1 MSEEQTQGLVSGAPQ
16 VDAPVTA
23 PPEPETPIAGTPFQS
38 KEPAPVE
45 AKPKAEVSYSV
56 EGVDTADPIA
66 QQYLAQ
72 AKQLGLSKEQAQ
84 SLFNWA
90 KGLSPTQDKPT
101 EQKQGPVDYDKLN
114 QVGITELKKTWG
126 ETTEQ
131 KLRAAQNVYRRLPKD
146 IGDYIDR
153 TGLGSDPHIVRMFYE
168 LSQNMEDRSLHRDE
182 IMNAES
188 AQSARQKVAEI
199 LNDTKHPYHNRKA
212 SGHSDAVEYMQSL
225 YKIIYGG

>member
-1 MSEEQTQGLVSGAPQ
+1 MSEEQTQGLVSGTPQ
-16 VDAPVTA
+16 ADAPVTA
-23 PPEPETPIAGTPFQS
+23 PPEPEAPIAGTPFQS

-45 AKPKAEVSYSV
+45 VKAEPASYSV
-56 EGVDTADPIA
+56 EGVDSTDPVA

-72 AKQLGLSKEQAQ
+72 VKQLGLSKEQAQ

-101 EQKQGPVDYDKLN
+101 EQKQSPPDYDKLN
-114 QVGITELKKTWG
+114 QVGLTELKKTWG

-146 IGDYIDR
+146 IGDYIDS
-153 TGLGSDPHIVRMFYE
+153 TGLGSDPHIIRMFYE

>member
-16 VDAPVTA
+16 ADAPVTA
-23 PPEPETPIAGTPFQS
+23 PPEPEAPIAGIPFQS

-45 AKPKAEVSYSV
+45 VKAEPASYSV
-56 EGVDTADPIA
+56 EGVDSADPVA

-72 AKQLGLSKEQAQ
+72 VKQLGLSKEQAQ

-101 EQKQGPVDYDKLN
+101 EQKQSPPDYDKLN
-114 QVGITELKKTWG
+114 QVGLTELKKTWG

-146 IGDYIDR
+146 IGDYIDS
-153 TGLGSDPHIVRMFYE
+153 TGLGSDPHIIRMFYE